1 MFNRSKSRLSYKAS
15 KLRMLG
21 FPNINSHFF
30 FKDRKPLKHIY
41 GDVLRDV
48 TAYNLQ
54 GKSLRCVPPEQ
65 HLNVFKTDLKLNRI
79 YSGHQQ
85 QFKIMTCAVLFL

>member
-30 FKDRKPLKHIY
+30 KDRKPLKEHIWRC
-41 GDVLRDV
+41 DC
-48 TAYNLQ
+48 LQ
-54 GKSLRCVPPEQ
+54 FAGEISQMCSP
-65 HLNVFKTDLKLNRI
+65 
-79 YSGHQQ
+79 
-85 QFKIMTCAVLFL
+85 

>member
-30 FKDRKPLKHIY
+30 KRPQTLKRTY
-41 GDVLRDV
+41 M
-48 TAYNLQ
+48 
-54 GKSLRCVPPEQ
+54 E
-65 HLNVFKTDLKLNRI
+65 
-79 YSGHQQ
+79 
-85 QFKIMTCAVLFL
+85 M